1 MILTEL
7 REMDF
12 EEICHTVEAQNLVCE
27 PRNQEHFEAH
37 LPQELEQI
45 ASKLPLYICCSGGY
59 YETGSATVKEE
70 DVEISK
76 SSSEE
81 IRGNAFMDFKEYDPY
96 HFTDGDR
103 RARLDFIFEWSTAML
118 RVWCRSAGSD

>member
-81 IRGNAFMDFKEYDPY
+81 MLLWISKSMIPITSLMEIEGRG
-96 HFTDGDR
+96 
-103 RARLDFIFEWSTAML
+103 
-118 RVWCRSAGSD
+118 